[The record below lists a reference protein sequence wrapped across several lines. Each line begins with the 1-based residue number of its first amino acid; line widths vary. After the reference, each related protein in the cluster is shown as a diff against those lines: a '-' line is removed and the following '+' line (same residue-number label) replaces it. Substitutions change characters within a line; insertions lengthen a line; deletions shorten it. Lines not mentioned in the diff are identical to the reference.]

1 MKNKNKNID
10 INAQAGSTKSNHTG
24 SWRTFKPV
32 IDESKCIGCQKC
44 VLACPDNAIRMKKT
58 KQGLKS
64 KVNYDYCKGCGSCA
78 SKCPANAITMKR
90 DEK

>member
-1 MKNKNKNID
+1 
-10 INAQAGSTKSNHTG
+10 
-24 SWRTFKPV
+24 
-32 IDESKCIGCQKC
+32 
-44 VLACPDNAIRMKKT
+44 MKKT